1 MSSSDDMNLTE
12 SEIMD
17 LNSGLKALEDKHFT
31 RAVQLLSPLAEK
43 GVPEAQH
50 RMAVM
55 YQNGLGIHRNE
66 TAAAL
71 WMKLSA
77 DQDYELAWHGMGFMY
92 MEGEGVDKDPDEAV
106 KWFTKG
112 IDAGLIGSMTTL
124 AMMYKEGNGVEKNP
138 EEAER
143 LLKLAGF

>member
-1 MSSSDDMNLTE
+1 MNLSE
-12 SEIMD
+12 AEIMD
-17 LNSGLKALEDKHFT
+17 LKSGLKSLEDKHYK
-31 RAVQLLSPLAEK
+31 RATQLLSQLAEK

-77 DQDYELAWHGMGFMY
+77 DQGYELAWHGMGFMY
-92 MEGEGVDKDPDEAV
+92 MEGEGVEQNAEEAI

-138 EEAER
+138 QEAER

>member
-1 MSSSDDMNLTE
+1 MNLSE
-12 SEIMD
+12 NEIMD
-17 LNSGLKALEDKHFT
+17 LNSGLKALEDKHFV

-43 GVPEAQH
+43 GEPEAQH

-66 TAAAL
+66 SAAAL
-71 WMKLSA
+71 WMKMSA

-92 MEGEGVDKDPDEAV
+92 MEGEGVEKNPAEAE
-106 KWFTKG
+106 KWFKKG
-112 IDAGLIGSMTTL
+112 IEAGLIGSMTTL
-124 AMMYKEGNGVEKNP
+124 AMMYKEGNGVGQNL

-143 LLKLAGF
+143 LMKMAGF

>member
-1 MSSSDDMNLTE
+1 MMQLNE
-12 SEIMD
+12 EEIMD

-92 MEGEGVDKDPDEAV
+92 MEGEGVEKNAEEAI

-112 IDAGLIGSMTTL
+112 VDAGLIGSMTTL
-124 AMMYKEGNGVEKNP
+124 AMMYKDGNGVEKNP